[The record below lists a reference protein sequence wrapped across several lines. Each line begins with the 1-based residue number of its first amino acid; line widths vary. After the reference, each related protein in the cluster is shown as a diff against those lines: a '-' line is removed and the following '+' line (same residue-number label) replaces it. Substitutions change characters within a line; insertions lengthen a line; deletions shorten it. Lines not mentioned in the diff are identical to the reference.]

1 MALPDRHPGLAAER
15 TRLAGARTGI
25 AGVACV
31 AAVIG
36 RSWPLSNA
44 GQIAVAVLVAIAA
57 VIGLI
62 VVIRTP
68 SAPGPLLGERRVR
81 QIASATLVL
90 AVAALVLEFV
100 PRSSG

>member
-1 MALPDRHPGLAAER
+1 MDVPDRHPGLAAER

-25 AGVACV
+25 AGVACI

-44 GQIAVAVLVAIAA
+44 GRLAVAVLVLVAA
-57 VIGLI
+57 ALGTF
-62 VVIRTP
+62 VVLRTP
-68 SAPGPLLGERRVR
+68 NQPGPLLGEARIR
-81 QIASATLVL
+81 QISIATAVL

-100 PRSSG
+100 PRA